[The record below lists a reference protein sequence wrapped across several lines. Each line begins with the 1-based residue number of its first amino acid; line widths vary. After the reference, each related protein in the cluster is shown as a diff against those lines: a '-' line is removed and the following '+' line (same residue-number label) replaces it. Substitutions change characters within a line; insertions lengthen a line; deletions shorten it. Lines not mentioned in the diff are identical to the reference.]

1 MTRRVAMVPLLLL
14 AGLVLPSFAQDQNP
28 PPSPSAEA
36 QSWLQR
42 VVAAPRQH
50 NYIGIFVYSSGS
62 HMETSRIVHMV
73 NKEGER
79 ERIEVLD
86 GLPRE
91 IIRNND
97 EVRCYFPE
105 SKTVMIEKRGFRKF
119 FPALLPEPLSN
130 LNNNYIVK
138 KGGKERI
145 SDYECQVIVLE
156 SRDNM
161 RYSQK
166 LWMDVST
173 GLLLKAAV
181 MDRGKVVEQFVFTQ
195 LEIDGEI
202 DEELLKPKYLTK
214 AAKLRITNLVSS
226 KLGRGELG
234 WQVENLPPGFMK
246 ITEVKRSLSGKS
258 TPVGHIALSDGLAA
272 VSVFIEP
279 AEESDFQPVLRSF
292 PHQGAI
298 NIYTRTVG
306 RNMVTTIGEVPPI
319 TVMQIGNSVVNY
331 KVK

>member
-1 MTRRVAMVPLLLL
+1 MTRRVTMVHLLLL
-14 AGLVLPSFAQDQNP
+14 AGLIFSSFAQAQD
-28 PPSPSAEA
+28 PPSQSAEA
-36 QSWLQR
+36 QDWLQR
-42 VVAAPRQH
+42 VIAAPRQH
-50 NYIGIFVYSSGS
+50 NYIGIFVYSSGG
-62 HMETSRIVHMV
+62 HIETSRIVHMV

-91 IIRNND
+91 VIRNND
-97 EVRCYFPE
+97 EVRCYFPKSE
-105 SKTVMIEKRGFRKF
+105 TVVFEKRGLRKYF
-119 FPALLPEPLSN
+119 FALLPEPLSN

-166 LWMDVST
+166 LWIDVSS
-173 GLLLKAAV
+173 GLLLKVAV
-181 MDRGKVVEQFVFTQ
+181 MDKGQVVEQFVFTQ

-202 DEELLKPKYLTK
+202 DEELLKPQYLTK
-214 AAKLRITNLVSS
+214 AAKLHITDLVAS
-226 KLGRGELG
+226 KLRRGELG
-234 WQVENLPPGFMK
+234 WQVENLPPGFIK

-258 TPVGHIALSDGLAA
+258 TSVSHIALSDGLAA

-279 AEESDFQPVLRSF
+279 VEEGNSHPVQRFF
-292 PHQGAI
+292 PSQGAI

-306 RNMVTTIGEVPPI
+306 GNMVTTIGEVPPA